1 MSDIVPTGEP
11 SDGAPM
17 ISNERTQDALT
28 VAERRVFERLNE
40 IALQVKKEHPKDLR
54 GAALRSS
61 VYKRI
66 GGGNMFRGQ
75 NKVHRLIANLSI
87 SLDQIFERIERELSL

>member
-1 MSDIVPTGEP
+1 MTDIVPTGGS

-17 ISNERTQDALT
+17 ISNERTRDALT
-28 VAERRVFERLNE
+28 EAERRVFERLNE
-40 IALQVKKEHPKDLR
+40 IALQVKREHPKPLR

-66 GGGNMFRGQ
+66 GNGDMFRGQ
-75 NKVHRLIANLSI
+75 NKVHRLIAELSI
-87 SLDQIFERIERELSL
+87 TLDQIFERIERELSL